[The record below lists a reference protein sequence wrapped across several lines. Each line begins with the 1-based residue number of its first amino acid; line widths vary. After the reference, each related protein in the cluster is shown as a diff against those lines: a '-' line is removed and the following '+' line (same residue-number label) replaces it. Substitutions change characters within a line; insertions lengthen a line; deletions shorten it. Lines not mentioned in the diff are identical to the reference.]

1 MTKVRRE
8 QFYLFYEQIALLL
21 TKDERIARKT
31 DERILFN
38 PALDQ
43 HRTSDQSNSENGRIG
58 FFFLRIHTVTER
70 AEKPITDGFRDT
82 VRSLISDRPKFLG
95 KGLYNVHT

>member
-1 MTKVRRE
+1 MSE
-8 QFYLFYEQIALLL
+8 
-21 TKDERIARKT
+21 
-31 DERILFN
+31 FN

-95 KGLYNVHT
+95 KGLYVHT